1 MTGGALVSSDAVEQL
16 GSAGEGPWAIVVRRL
31 RRNRTAKV
39 SAAVLV
45 LILLLSVG
53 APLYATYVAKT
64 NPFFSNVSG
73 TTVVHGHR
81 VDVIQQSSGAGLG
94 ETPIGPTWDAQ
105 HFFLGADN
113 QGRDVAARVL
123 YGGRNSLL
131 ISIVSALACCIIA
144 SLLALFS
151 GYSGGVI
158 DGLISRL
165 MDIVWAF
172 PVFLLAILIATVS
185 FTQGLHIGPFTIST
199 AGIFLPATIITLI
212 YVPYV
217 FRPIRGEVLA
227 VREREFVQAAVIQ
240 GASRRWIVFSEV
252 LPNLLGRI
260 IVFLPLMIAINL
272 LTESG
277 LSFLGIGVQ
286 APDAS
291 WGTVIADGE
300 ALIYSR
306 PWVAIAPGLMI
317 TMTVVALNLFGDALR
332 EALDARS
339 GTAA

>member
-1 MTGGALVSSDAVEQL
+1 MTGGALVSTDAGEQ
-16 GSAGEGPWAIVVRRL
+16 GRGEGEGPWAIAVRRL
-31 RRNRTAKV
+31 RRSRTAMA
-39 SAAVLV
+39 SATLLV
-45 LILLLSVG
+45 LIVVLSVA
-53 APLYATYVAKT
+53 APLYASYVAHT
-64 NPFFSNVSG
+64 DAFSSNVSG
-73 TTVVHGHR
+73 TTVVNGQR
-81 VDVIQQSSGAGLG
+81 VDVVQQSRGAGLG
-94 ETPIGPTWDAQ
+94 ETPIGPTWDFG
-105 HFFLGADN
+105 HYFFGADN
-113 QGRDVAARVL
+113 QGRDVAARLL

-131 ISIVSALACCIIA
+131 ISVISALSCCLIA

-151 GYSGGVI
+151 GYTGGVI
-158 DGLISRL
+158 DALISRL

-185 FTQGLHIGPFTIST
+185 FTQGIHIGPFTVST
-199 AGIFLPATIITLI
+199 AGILLPAVIITLI

-217 FRPIRGEVLA
+217 FRPLRGEVLA
-227 VREREFVQAAVIQ
+227 LREREFVQAAVIQ

-286 APDAS
+286 PPDAS
-291 WGTVIADGE
+291 WGTIIADGE

-317 TMTVVALNLFGDALR
+317 TLTVVALNLFGDALR

-339 GTAA
+339 GVAG